1 MQNDYW
7 VIYLIIILLL
17 GGEIIMKC
25 PKCGKEV
32 HDGELFCGNCGY
44 NLAQN
49 NKPSVQTKAQVKSQ
63 IIQIKLLSQLLL
75 LY

>member
-1 MQNDYW
+1 
-7 VIYLIIILLL
+7 
-17 GGEIIMKC
+17 MKC

-49 NKPSVQTKAQVKSQ
+49 NKPSVQTKTQVKKQ